1 MFALYDLKN
10 DRVIEISDT
19 EIDDPM
25 ALTSQANIHY
35 KCVETDIDLSENLIA
50 ALRLDSDGETL
61 INAYPGKT
69 KAEQRE
75 LVEAEER
82 AATAERR
89 RAEIERGIRA
99 EVFARLENLDWKNE
113 RAEELD
119 FLAGN
124 NDATAAVQVEKQAI
138 RDAGNAKVAALNAL
152 STMEELNAFKLRD
165 F

>member
-1 MFALYDLKN
+1 MFVLYDLKN
-10 DRVIEISDT
+10 DRVIQISDT
-19 EIDDPM
+19 EIEDPM

-50 ALRLDSDGETL
+50 ALRLDSDGET
-61 INAYPGKT
+61 IVNAYPGKT

-75 LVEAEER
+75 LNEAAEL
-82 AATAERR
+82 AATAARR
-89 RAEIERGIRA
+89 KEEIEKGIRA
-99 EVFARLENLDWKNE
+99 EVFARLESLDWKNE

-124 NDATAAVQVEKQAI
+124 NDATKAVQAEKQLV
-138 RDAGNAKVAALNAL
+138 RDAGNAHILKLNEL
-152 STMEELNAFKLRD
+152 STMEELNAFKPRK

>member
-1 MFALYDLKN
+1 MFVLYDLKQ
-10 DRVIEISDT
+10 DRVTQISD
-19 EIDDPM
+19 EVIPDPE
-25 ALTSQANIHY
+25 LYANQSTVRY

-50 ALRLDSDGETL
+50 ALRLDSDGETI

-69 KAEQRE
+69 KSEQRE
-75 LVEAEER
+75 LNEAADL

-89 RAEIERGIRA
+89 KGELEKAIRA

-138 RDAGNAKVAALNAL
+138 RDAGNAKVTELNAL
-152 STMEELNAFKLRD
+152 STMEELSAFKPRK